1 MPESASFSMRNK
13 PNYRRRRT
21 VSILVLLLAGVVVVA
36 LLSRGGGGKPGSKEN
51 PVPTLAFVSKVKSV
65 AQNKSPDAA
74 TTKANGDA
82 VVKMI
87 TGYYQEAFVDP
98 RRWGDGQFADLREL
112 FAKEAQASFTQNVAA
127 LTIGEARTE
136 LKRVDPTG
144 ATLTVTVY
152 YDAKNRAT
160 LAVAAAAFNAKGTL
174 KASGPEVTIQQK
186 ATFYMQKQGASWIIT
201 DFDAEQHQD
210 TPTPSPS
217 PSAS

>member
-1 MPESASFSMRNK
+1 MRNK

-21 VSILVLLLAGVVVVA
+21 VSILVLLVAAVVVVA
-36 LLSRGGGGKPGSKEN
+36 LLSRGGGGPGSKEN
-51 PVPTLAFVSKVKSV
+51 PVPTLAFVSKVNNV
-65 AQNKSPDAA
+65 AQNKAPDAA
-74 TTKANGDA
+74 TAATNGDA

-98 RRWGDGQFADLREL
+98 RKWGDGQFADLREL
-112 FAKEAQASFTQNVAA
+112 FAKEAQASFTKNVTA

-136 LKRVDPTG
+136 LKRVDPAG
-144 ATLTVTVY
+144 ATLTVTVF
-152 YDAKNRAT
+152 YDAKNQAT
-160 LAVAAAAFNAKGTL
+160 LAVAAAAFNARGTL
-174 KASGPEVTIQQK
+174 KASGPVVTINQK
-186 ATFYMQKQGASWIIT
+186 ATFYMQKQGGSWIIT